1 MIAIVAN
8 KSDILIDVK
17 VTEEEGRNFAKSI
30 GASFHSISCLKGL
43 GIEEMMQ
50 EIGEQYLYFTIK
62 DSIEKEIKGM
72 KINEEEKKNTTV
84 EKKKSFCSMI

>member
-8 KSDILIDVK
+8 KSDILIDVA

>member
-8 KSDILIDVK
+8 KSDILIDVA
-17 VTEEEGRNFAKSI
+17 VTEEEERNFAKAI

>member
-8 KSDILIDVK
+8 KSDILIDVE

-50 EIGEQYLYFTIK
+50 EIGEQYLYFKIK
-62 DSIEKEIKGM
+62 NSIEKEIKGM

-84 EKKKSFCSMI
+84 KKKKSFCSMI

>member
-8 KSDILIDVK
+8 KSDILIDVE